1 MVTHNMLQA
10 INFGDRMIML
20 HEGKIQFDVEG
31 EEKKRLTVEEVVK
44 RFGEKLEDETLL
56 CKPVEG

>member
-1 MVTHNMLQA
+1 
-10 INFGDRMIML
+10 MIML
-20 HEGKIQFDVEG
+20 HEGKIQFDIRG